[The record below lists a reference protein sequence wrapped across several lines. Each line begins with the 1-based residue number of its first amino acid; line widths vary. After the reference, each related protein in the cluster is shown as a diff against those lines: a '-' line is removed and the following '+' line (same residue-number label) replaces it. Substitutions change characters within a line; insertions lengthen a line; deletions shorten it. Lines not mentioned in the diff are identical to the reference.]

1 MLTETP
7 AGQFEPGLSESD
19 NRNHCHPQG
28 PIPNDSGSDSRSR
41 IRRLPPKFRLQR
53 VFCLIGPPPRRPARK
68 KENIM
73 SRDLS
78 KVRNI
83 GIAAHIDAGKTTVS
97 ERILYYTGKIHKM
110 GEVHEGTAVMDFDE
124 EEQKRGITIN
134 SAATTCPWDR
144 NGERYTINL
153 IDTPGHV
160 DFTAEVERSLRVL
173 DGAVAVFDGK
183 EGVEAQSE
191 TVWRQATKYN
201 VPRICFVNKMDKLG
215 ADFDFSF
222 NSIIER
228 LGAPAVA
235 VQIPIGQSNTFKG
248 IIDLLRGVAIYY
260 KLDDDKDKGKT
271 MVEKP
276 IPPEE
281 QERFEKW
288 KHQLIEK
295 VAETDDALT
304 EKYLNGEEISDA
316 ELRAALRKATISFKL
331 HPVFTGSALKYVGVQ
346 RLLDGVVDYLPSPM
360 DVPAIKG
367 HDLKD
372 PEKILERH
380 SNPDEPFSAL
390 AFKIVSD
397 QHGDLTYIRVYS
409 GRLEKGS
416 RVLNANRG
424 KRENISRMFQ
434 MHAADR
440 IPIDVAEA
448 GDIVA
453 CIGIKDAL
461 TGDTLC
467 DQDHPIILERP
478 TFPEPVISM
487 SIEPKTAADKQKLGE
502 ALTTLKRE
510 DPTFRANYDDETGQ
524 TIIAGMGELHLEIL
538 GMRLTR
544 DHKVDVIVG
553 KPKVAYKE
561 TITKTVHNVRGK
573 HVKQS
578 GGRGQ
583 YGDCSINLE
592 PFDGTGVDA
601 DTLKKWNWADGI
613 AFENKIFGGSIPKE
627 YIPSIEYGCRM
638 AAKTGVLASYPLIN
652 AKITLVDGSYHQVDS
667 SQIAFEL
674 AGQLAFRDACSK
686 AGLTLLEPIM
696 KVVVT
701 TPEDFV
707 GNVTGDLNR
716 RRGLIVNSEQRG
728 NTRVVEAE
736 VPLSEMFGY
745 TTELRSMSTGRA
757 SSVMEPLKY
766 APVPTSV
773 RNAILEEVG

>member
-1 MLTETP
+1 MTK
-7 AGQFEPGLSESD
+7 
-19 NRNHCHPQG
+19 
-28 PIPNDSGSDSRSR
+28 I
-41 IRRLPPKFRLQR
+41 
-53 VFCLIGPPPRRPARK
+53 
-68 KENIM
+68 
-73 SRDLS
+73 
-78 KVRNI
+78 RNI

-97 ERILYYTGKIHKM
+97 ERVLYYTGKIHKM

-134 SAATTCPWDR
+134 SAATTCPWPR
-144 NGERYTINL
+144 NGEVYTINL

-191 TVWRQATKYN
+191 TVWRQATKYK
-201 VPRICFVNKMDKLG
+201 VPRVCFINKMDKIG

-235 VQIPIGQSNTFKG
+235 VQIPIGQAGTFTG
-248 IIDLLRGVAIYY
+248 IMDLVRGVATYY
-260 KLDDDKDKGKT
+260 NLKDDKDKGKT
-271 MVEKP
+271 MIEKP
-276 IPPEE
+276 IPEE
-281 QERFEKW
+281 EKERFHKWRQILEEKA
-288 KHQLIEK
+288 
-295 VAETDDALT
+295 AELDDDLT
-304 EKYLNGEEISDA
+304 EKFLNGTPLTEQEIRTA
-316 ELRAALRKATISFKL
+316 MRKGTIAFKC
-331 HPVFTGSALKYVGVQ
+331 HPVFCGSALKYVGVQ
-346 RLLDGVVDYLPSPM
+346 RLLDGVIDYLPAPTDM
-360 DVPAIKG
+360 PPIHG

-372 PEKILERH
+372 PDKIIERKLT
-380 SNPDEPFSAL
+380 SEEPFCGL

-397 QHGDLTYIRVYS
+397 QHGDLTYVRVYS
-409 GRLEKGS
+409 GKLERGS
-416 RVLNANRG
+416 RVFNSTRN

-440 IPIDVAEA
+440 NPIEVAEA

-453 CIGIKDAL
+453 CIGVKDAL

-467 DQDHPIILERP
+467 DGDHPIILEKP

-510 DPTFRANYDDETGQ
+510 DPTFQASYDEETGQ

-538 GMRLTR
+538 RMRLTR

-561 TITKTVHNVRGK
+561 TITKSAIGIRGK

-583 YGDCSINLE
+583 FGDCTINLE
-592 PFDGTGVDA
+592 PFNGNGPDGKPLDA
-601 DTLKKWNWADGI
+601 ETLKKLGWEDGI
-613 AFENKIFGGSIPKE
+613 AFENKIFGGTIPKE
-627 YIPSIEYGCRM
+627 YIPSVEYGVRM

-652 AKITLVDGSYHQVDS
+652 AKVTLTDGSYHQVDS

-674 AGQLAFRDACSK
+674 AGQIAFKDACK
-686 AGLTLLEPIM
+686 VAGVTLLEPIM

-728 NTRVVEAE
+728 NTRVVDAE

-766 APVPTSV
+766 SPVPNSV
-773 RNAILEEVG
+773 KNAILEELG

>member
-1 MLTETP
+1 
-7 AGQFEPGLSESD
+7 
-19 NRNHCHPQG
+19 
-28 PIPNDSGSDSRSR
+28 
-41 IRRLPPKFRLQR
+41 
-53 VFCLIGPPPRRPARK
+53 
-68 KENIM
+68 M
-73 SRDLS
+73 SRDLT
-78 KVRNI
+78 KIRNI

-144 NGERYTINL
+144 NGERYTVNL

-173 DGAVAVFDGK
+173 DGAVAGVDGK

-201 VPRICFVNKMDKLG
+201 VPRICFINKMDKVG
-215 ADFDFSF
+215 ADFEFSF
-222 NSIIER
+222 KSIRER

-235 VQIPIGQSNTFKG
+235 VQIPIGQSSTFKG
-248 IIDLLRGVAIYY
+248 MIDLLTGVALYY
-260 KLDDDKDKGKT
+260 NVGDDKDRGMT
-271 MVEKP
+271 IVEKP

-281 QERFEKW
+281 KERYDHW
-288 KHQLIEK
+288 RHDLIEK
-295 VAETDDALT
+295 VAETDDHLM
-304 EKYLNGEEISDA
+304 EKYLNSEEPTTDELRKA
-316 ELRAALRKATISFKL
+316 LRAATIAFKL
-331 HPVFTGSALKYVGVQ
+331 HPVYCGSALKYVGVQ
-346 RLLDGVVDYLPSPM
+346 RVLDGVIDYLPSPM
-360 DVPAIKG
+360 DMPPIKG
-367 HDLKD
+367 HDVKE
-372 PEKILERH
+372 PEKIIERH
-380 SNPDEPFSAL
+380 PNPDEPFCGL
-390 AFKIVSD
+390 AFKIVND
-397 QHGDLTYIRVYS
+397 QHGDLTYVRVYS

-416 RVLNANRG
+416 RVLNSNRG

-440 IPIDVAEA
+440 NPIDVAEP

-453 CIGIKDAL
+453 CIGVREAL

-467 DQDHPIILERP
+467 DPENPIILERP
-478 TFPEPVISM
+478 TFPDPVISM
-487 SIEPKTAADKQKLGE
+487 AIEPKTAADKQKLGE

-510 DPTFRANYDDETGQ
+510 DPTFQANYDDETGQ

-538 GMRLTR
+538 RNRLTR
-544 DHKVDVIVG
+544 DHKVEVIVG
-553 KPKVAYKE
+553 RPKVAYKE
-561 TITKTVHNVRGK
+561 TITGRADHVRGK

-583 YGDCSINLE
+583 YGDCSVNIE
-592 PFDGTGVDA
+592 PFDGTGVEPEL
-601 DTLKKWNWADGI
+601 LKKWGWKDGV

-627 YIPSIEYGCRM
+627 YIPSVEYGVRM

-652 AKITLVDGSYHQVDS
+652 CKVTLVDGSYHAVDS

-674 AGQLAFRDACSK
+674 AGQLAFREACTK

-701 TPEDFV
+701 TPEEFV

-716 RRGLIVNSEQRG
+716 RRGLIVNSDQRG
-728 NTRVVEAE
+728 NTRIVEAE

-757 SSVMEPLKY
+757 SSVMEPLRY
-766 APVPTSV
+766 APVPANV
-773 RNAILEEVG
+773 KAAILEEVG

>member
-1 MLTETP
+1 M
-7 AGQFEPGLSESD
+7 A
-19 NRNHCHPQG
+19 
-28 PIPNDSGSDSRSR
+28 
-41 IRRLPPKFRLQR
+41 
-53 VFCLIGPPPRRPARK
+53 
-68 KENIM
+68 
-73 SRDLS
+73 RDLS
-78 KVRNI
+78 KIRNI

-97 ERILYYTGKIHKM
+97 ERVLYYTGKIHKM
-110 GEVHEGTAVMDFDE
+110 GEVHEGTAVMDFDP

-134 SAATTCPWDR
+134 SAATTCPWPRFD
-144 NGERYTINL
+144 EMYTINL

-160 DFTAEVERSLRVL
+160 DFTAEVERSMRVL

-201 VPRICFVNKMDKLG
+201 VPRLCFINKMDKVG
-215 ADFDFSF
+215 ADFYFSF
-222 NSIIER
+222 NSIHER

-235 VQIPIGQSNTFKG
+235 VQIPIGQSSTFEG
-248 IIDLLRGVAIYY
+248 VIDLIRQVAIYFNL
-260 KLDDDKDKGKT
+260 KDDKDKGRT
-271 MVEKP
+271 QTEKP
-276 IPPEE
+276 IPPDYVELVK
-281 QERFEKW
+281 KW
-288 KHQLIEK
+288 RHELIEK
-295 VAETDDALT
+295 VAETDDHLM
-304 EKYLNGEEISDA
+304 EKYLTEQEPTEQ
-316 ELRAALRKATISFKL
+316 ELRAGIRAATIAFKIN
-331 HPVFTGSALKYVGVQ
+331 PVFCGSALKYAGVQ
-346 RLLDGVVDYLPSPM
+346 RLLDGVVDYLPSPF
-360 DVPAIKG
+360 DLPPIKG

-372 PEKILERH
+372 PEKIIERR
-380 SNPDEPFSAL
+380 SDPEDYFCGL
-390 AFKIVSD
+390 VFKIVND
-397 QHGDLTYIRVYS
+397 QHGDLTYVRVYS

-416 RVLNANRG
+416 RVLNSNRG

-440 IPIDVAEA
+440 NPIDVAEA

-453 CIGIKDAL
+453 CIGIKEAI

-467 DQDHPIILERP
+467 TEDHPIILERP

-487 SIEPKTAADKQKLGE
+487 SIEPKTSADKQRLGE
-502 ALTTLKRE
+502 SLTVLKRE
-510 DPTFRANYDDETGQ
+510 DPTFQASYNEETGQ

-538 GMRLTR
+538 RTKLTR
-544 DHKVDVIVG
+544 DHHVEVIVG

-561 TITKTVHNVRGK
+561 TITKKVTGVRGK

-583 YGDCSINLE
+583 FGDCTINLE

-601 DTLKKWNWADGI
+601 ETLKDYKWADGI
-613 AFENKIFGGSIPKE
+613 AFENKVYGGTVPKE
-627 YIPSIEYGCRM
+627 YIPSVEYGARM
-638 AAKTGVLASYPLIN
+638 AAKTGVLANYPLIN
-652 AKITLVDGSYHQVDS
+652 AKITLTDGSYHPVDS

-674 AGQLAFRDACSK
+674 AGQIAFKDACRM

-701 TPEDFV
+701 VPEEFV

-716 RRGLIVNSEQRG
+716 RRGLIVASDQRG
-728 NTRVVEAE
+728 NTRIVEAE

-757 SSVMEPLKY
+757 SSVMEPYKY
-766 APVPTSV
+766 AEVPTSV
-773 RNAILEEVG
+773 RRAILEELG

>member
-1 MLTETP
+1 MP
-7 AGQFEPGLSESD
+7 
-19 NRNHCHPQG
+19 
-28 PIPNDSGSDSRSR
+28 
-41 IRRLPPKFRLQR
+41 
-53 VFCLIGPPPRRPARK
+53 
-68 KENIM
+68 
-73 SRDLS
+73 RDLT
-78 KVRNI
+78 KIRNI

-97 ERILYYTGKIHKM
+97 ERVLYYTGKIHKM

-191 TVWRQATKYN
+191 TVWRQATKYK

-235 VQIPIGQSNTFKG
+235 VQIPIGQSNTFQG
-248 IIDLLRGVAIYY
+248 IIDLIRGVAIYFNL
-260 KLDDDKDKGKT
+260 KDEKDKGKT
-271 MVEKP
+271 AIEKP
-276 IPPEE
+276 IPAEE
-281 QERFEKW
+281 KERYEKW
-288 KHQLIEK
+288 RHTLEEK
-295 VAETDDALT
+295 AAELDDHLT
-304 EKYLNGEEISDA
+304 EKYLNGQPLTEQEIRSA
-316 ELRAALRKATISFKL
+316 IRKGTIAFKC
-331 HPVFTGSALKYVGVQ
+331 HPVFCGSALKYVGVQ
-346 RLLDGVVDYLPSPM
+346 RLLDGVIDYLPSPM
-360 DVPAIKG
+360 DLPAFQG
-367 HDLKD
+367 HDVKD
-372 PEKILERH
+372 PDKIIERH
-380 SNPDEPFSAL
+380 SNPDEPFCGL
-390 AFKIVSD
+390 VFKIVSD
-397 QHGDLTYIRVYS
+397 QHGDLTYVRVYS
-409 GRLEKGS
+409 GTLEKGS
-416 RVLNANRG
+416 RVLNSTRN

-440 IPIDVAEA
+440 NPIDVAEA

-453 CIGIKDAL
+453 CIGVKDAL

-467 DQDHPIILERP
+467 DQDHPIILEKP

-502 ALTTLKRE
+502 ALTTLRRE
-510 DPTFRANYDDETGQ
+510 DPTFHANYDEETGQ

-538 GMRLTR
+538 RMRLTR
-544 DHKVDVIVG
+544 DHKVDVLVG

-561 TITKTVHNVRGK
+561 TITRKALNIRGK

-583 YGDCSINLE
+583 YGDCVINIE
-592 PFDGTGVDA
+592 PFDGTGVDPE
-601 DTLKKWNWADGI
+601 DLKEWGWKDSF

-627 YIPSIEYGCRM
+627 YIPSIEYGARM

-652 AKITLVDGSYHQVDS
+652 CKVTLVDGSYHQVDS
-667 SQIAFEL
+667 SQVAFEL
-674 AGQLAFRDACSK
+674 AGQLAFREAVTK
-686 AGLTLLEPIM
+686 AAPTLLEPIM
-696 KVVVT
+696 KLVIT
-701 TPEDFV
+701 TPEEFV
-707 GNVTGDLNR
+707 GNVTGDVNR
-716 RRGLIVNSEQRG
+716 RRGVIVNSEQRG

-766 APVPTSV
+766 APVPTNV